1 MTVSILTGTITVLS
15 HMACHTVMVSAQAS
29 AGVTLT
35 TGSVTVVTTHT
46 TDLVMVGTTL
56 TTETVMAV
64 TMTHTTVTATRTAAM
79 EVTEVM
85 EVTEAMEAIQ
95 TTTAVITRL
104 IIMRAQVNMCHAG
117 EATVPPPGDHIQQRV
132 MAESNQAYPLRAVTQ
147 EGPGQYHL
155 QQHLHKPELAQQPGD
170 RQLHLRKAHIPG
182 LHQFRTAD

>member
-56 TTETVMAV
+56 TTDTVMAV
-64 TMTHTTVTATRTAAM
+64 TMTHTTVTATATRTAA
-79 EVTEVM
+79 M

-95 TTTAVITRL
+95 TTTAVIARL

-182 LHQFRTAD
+182 LHQFRTAG

>member
-35 TGSVTVVTTHT
+35 TGSVTVGTTHT
-46 TDLVMVGTTL
+46 TDLVTVGTTP
-56 TTETVMAV
+56 TTDTVMAV
-64 TMTHTTVTATRTAAM
+64 TMTHTTVTVTVTATRMAAM
-79 EVTEVM
+79 
-85 EVTEAMEAIQ
+85 AAIR

-104 IIMRAQVNMCHAG
+104 IKMRAQVSMCHAG

-182 LHQFRTAD
+182 LHQFRTAG

>member
-15 HMACHTVMVSAQAS
+15 HMACHTVSAQAS

-56 TTETVMAV
+56 TTDTVMAV
-64 TMTHTTVTATRTAAM
+64 TMTHTTVTVTATATRTAAM
-79 EVTEVM
+79 EA
-85 EVTEAMEAIQ
+85 TEAMAAIR

-104 IIMRAQVNMCHAG
+104 IKMRAQVNMCHAG
-117 EATVPPPGDHIQQRV
+117 EVTVPPPGDHIQQRV

-182 LHQFRTAD
+182 LHQFRTAG